1 MGTCVLVNEVHW
13 GGFLQCAY
21 ILMRIWVFWQ
31 SVYEWEI
38 RTSTSVPVMGFTSI
52 ESNHW
57 MILQAGNDGFGP
69 TLCECQVR

>member
-1 MGTCVLVNEVHW
+1 MDSCVLVKEVHW
-13 GGFLQCAY
+13 GFRNVL

-38 RTSTSVPVMGFTSI
+38 RTSTSVPVMVGFTTI
-52 ESNHW
+52 ESDHW
-57 MILQAGNDGFGP
+57 MILSGGNDGFAP